1 MRPNEQLNHRPND
14 WTIHWLNELI
24 DKWLK
29 FIIYIQLDDLK
40 ILPSMTKDKTA
51 KYRILT
57 WEIRVFGDDTEKLVL
72 SILRSSILS
81 PPISDGTGDN
91 TLLENITH
99 VAFKL
104 HIPPTLHHNPG
115 PAWQLL
121 AVACLSMS
129 DDIMAK
135 PCVLGCENNWENQ
148 QKTPDLSLSNF
159 WQGRLFLE
167 NTPNPFFSER
177 THPIFPER
185 PDRGKAL
192 LDSLGG
198 I

>member
-1 MRPNEQLNHRPND
+1 MLPCPWACNWKPPGQKRYQQCKKNQRSVLCVNQVLTLLHLNYEFEN
-14 WTIHWLNELI
+14 ISLYKEFNSI
-24 DKWLK
+24 
-29 FIIYIQLDDLK
+29 
-40 ILPSMTKDKTA
+40 PS
-51 KYRILT
+51 
-57 WEIRVFGDDTEKLVL
+57 
-72 SILRSSILS
+72 
-81 PPISDGTGDN
+81 ISDGTGDN

-185 PDRGKAL
+185 PVRGKAL
-192 LDSLGG
+192 LDSLRG

>member
-1 MRPNEQLNHRPND
+1 MTN
-14 WTIHWLNELI
+14 WTIDQMTELLHWLHELI

-51 KYRILT
+51 KYSILT
-57 WEIRVFGDDTEKLVL
+57 WKIRVSGGDIEKLVL

-81 PPISDGTGDN
+81 PPSVMRRVIIPYWK
-91 TLLENITH
+91 TLL
-99 VAFKL
+99 KL
-104 HIPPTLHHNPG
+104 HIPPALHHNPG

-135 PCVLGCENNWENQ
+135 LCVLGCENNWENQ

-167 NTPNPFFSER
+167 TTPIFFFSGW

-185 PDRGKAL
+185 LVRGKAL
-192 LDSLGG
+192 LDSLRG